1 MVFQIAAV
9 LWSIIGFF
17 SNSIILFSAGA
28 VICIILNIIQLLS
41 KQANPIISLVLYSTS
56 IAFSGSISGV
66 LLAGIVLCTIS
77 IVKPRLIQI
86 YSSTPK
92 QT

>member
-17 SNSIILFSAGA
+17 SNSIILFSTGA
-28 VICIILNIIQLLS
+28 VICIILNVIQLLS
-41 KQANPIISLVLYSTS
+41 KQTSPLVSLVIYSAS
-56 IAFSGSISGV
+56 IAFSGSLIGV

-77 IVKPRLIQI
+77 IVKPRLIQL
-86 YSSTPK
+86 YSSIPK